1 MALHRPPATQYTP
14 TCMLDST
21 VSLNIHSVLW
31 LHVIVQELSPVFG
44 ARYQPEIIKNGMY
57 TAFSLTKQLGN
68 LNTKDLYCV
77 TWYEIQ
83 KNHFGALKYYSSI
96 YVYATT
102 WTPRPDWVTMI
113 KGSHSTVYSTNQ
125 KRLLTTVCRT
135 RQDKIRHQRLTVSGI
150 KLSEWVGEWFY
161 CSQDATIRT
170 YTHTKIP
177 FVWPLYLDREKAATS
192 FLPSILACLN
202 PSAKRS
208 TSAISSLSGLD
219 MATGRN
225 SCFRLSGSFCRPP

>member
-1 MALHRPPATQYTP
+1 M
-14 TCMLDST
+14 
-21 VSLNIHSVLW
+21 VWNW
-31 LHVIVQELSPVFG
+31 
-44 ARYQPEIIKNGMY
+44 
-57 TAFSLTKQLGN
+57 
-68 LNTKDLYCV
+68 
-77 TWYEIQ
+77 
-83 KNHFGALKYYSSI
+83 KNHFGALKYHSSI
-96 YVYATT
+96 YMLQLEHLGLTGLLWSRAHTLLC
-102 WTPRPDWVTMI
+102 
-113 KGSHSTVYSTNQ
+113 TVQTKQDYYLQ
-125 KRLLTTVCRT
+125 YVE
-135 RQDKIRHQRLTVSGI
+135 QDKTRHQRLTVSGI